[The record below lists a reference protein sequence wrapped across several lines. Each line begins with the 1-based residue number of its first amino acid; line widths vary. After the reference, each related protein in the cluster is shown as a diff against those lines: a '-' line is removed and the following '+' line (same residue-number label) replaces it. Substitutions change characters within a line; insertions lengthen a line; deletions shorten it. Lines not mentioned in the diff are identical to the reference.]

1 MERYVIVP
9 KQRVDMAF
17 VPECRKNI
25 TNYAKLHT
33 TYNLKFLGIEIEPI
47 NDRYWE
53 YDVERILLE
62 GSFEGSY
69 RFLGNK
75 SIAHHYGWLVLPERA
90 KVFVRKNITIQELFE
105 ALQLDGDSVHWVP
118 DFDNEYYHFPLLF
131 EKVAS
136 KGKFKRKLAK
146 ILDSS
151 SFAKASST
159 VSIQMLG
166 RQPGQKVIFEFIV
179 TDFADWTFIR
189 LASIEHQGAKFQYRV
204 KRPNRAGIYK
214 PNSRDVEL
222 LKHSLIVFTRS
233 DLPMAAYN
241 LLERLLDIGNLKPR
255 ECVFVNEDLGLRL
268 ALDSDT
274 IYFDGKILD
283 VKFRN
288 LQFDYTTFL
297 DV

>member
-1 MERYVIVP
+1 MERYVVVP

-17 VPECRKNI
+17 VPECRRNI
-25 TNYAKLHT
+25 INYAKLHT

-53 YDVERILLE
+53 YDVERILSE
-62 GSFEGSY
+62 DSFENPY

-90 KVFVRKNITIQELFE
+90 KLFVRENVTVRKLFE

-118 DFDNEYYHFPLLF
+118 DLAKEYYHFPLLF
-131 EKVAS
+131 DKAAS
-136 KGKFKRKLAK
+136 NSQLKRKLNK
-146 ILDSS
+146 ILDKRSLTKIS
-151 SFAKASST
+151 NKI
-159 VSIQMLG
+159 SIQMLG
-166 RQPGQKVIFEFIV
+166 RQPGQKVMFEFIV

-189 LASIEHQGAKFQYRV
+189 LSSVEHQGVKFQYGV
-204 KRPNRAGIYK
+204 KRPSRAGIYK
-214 PNSRDVEL
+214 PNSKDVEM
-222 LKHSLIVFTRS
+222 LKHSLIAFTRS
-233 DLPMAAYN
+233 DPTTAAYN
-241 LLERLLDIGNLKPR
+241 LLERLLDIENPKPR